1 MNTVLIAF
9 LSIVIIIAIMYAVSY
24 LTEDYLIKDATSLY
38 FGEKAADAR
47 PTIKSTLLDNPGS
60 SRYYYAGWFFINS
73 NQKIEQENILFNRDK
88 DFVVTLK
95 SSTLNLYVNEG
106 DVSDNGVFTPKVA
119 AGNKQT
125 PLISVPDF
133 PFQRWAQLVINVDGM
148 SVDLYIDGKFVQS
161 ATHSETINLTS
172 SNPVSYGNKFIIA
185 KVARFK
191 RPAENINPQGVWNEF
206 MKGSGQGQSWTN
218 YHLNAIVTKKEQQT
232 MNKRVF

>member
-1 MNTVLIAF
+1 MNTILIAF
-9 LSIVIIIAIMYAVSY
+9 LAIVIIVTIVYAVSY
-24 LTEDYLIKDATSLY
+24 ATADYLITDATSLH
-38 FGEKAADAR
+38 FGEKTADER

-73 NQKIEQENILFNRDK
+73 NQKIEQENILFNRGN

-95 SSTLNLYVNEG
+95 SSTLNLYVNG
-106 DVSDNGVFTPKVA
+106 GTVDDTKGVIDPTNA
-119 AGNKQT
+119 AK
-125 PLISVPDF
+125 LISVPDF

-161 ATHSETINLTS
+161 ATHSKTINS
-172 SNPVSYGNKFIIA
+172 SADNAISYGNKFIIA

-206 MKGSGQGQSWTN
+206 MKGSGQGQSMTN
-218 YHLNAIVTKKEQQT
+218 YHLNAIVTKKERQT